1 MQNITETK
9 GLELSNFINNYAK
22 KRTVKNITLA
32 ELVYKLSEISEGNY
46 TKGYMVSVTEPK
58 MNKRG
63 NDLFGRVKKV
73 CGWGFDTNAD
83 YSRKVNLQLEREGKE
98 ANFEALPTWA
108 EPVNKVVYR
117 HKEKTEQL
125 YASVYPT
132 TNFGYFSKY
141 FVDGRPATESE
152 LATIEIFT
160 PEKSESSRQG
170 TEKTI
175 QIRRVKMENI
185 HIITLKGQRYAIK
198 DNNVTL

>member
-1 MQNITETK
+1 MQTQSTQLK
-9 GLELSNFINNYAK
+9 QFIQNYLK
-22 KRTVKNITLA
+22 KRTVKHITSA
-32 ELVYKLSEISEGNY
+32 ELVYKLSEVSEGNY

-63 NDLFGRVKKV
+63 NELFGRVKKV

-132 TNFGYFSKY
+132 TNFGYFEKY

-152 LATIEIFT
+152 LAIIEIFT

-175 QIRRVKMENI
+175 QIRRIKMENI
-185 HIITLKGQRYAIK
+185 RTISLNGQRYAIK
-198 DNNVTL
+198 DNIATL